1 MATPRNP
8 RDEQP
13 HDEQPREE
21 VAFGTGAPPP
31 VDAEQASVWKA
42 PAGVET
48 QLGGDEVFSRDPTD
62 AALGGDEVYPGDPQA
77 NLLEEKPHL
86 ADTGTPGDD
95 TTQILDTMESLEDV

>member
-8 RDEQP
+8 R
-13 HDEQPREE
+13 DEQPREE

-31 VDAEQASVWKA
+31 ADAEQASVWKA

-48 QLGGDEVFSRDPTD
+48 QLRGDEVLSLDPTGP
-62 AALGGDEVYPGDPQA
+62 ALGGDELYPGDPQA

-86 ADTGTPGDD
+86 TSDHAPDDD
-95 TTQILDTMESLEDV
+95 TSTQVLDTFESWEDV